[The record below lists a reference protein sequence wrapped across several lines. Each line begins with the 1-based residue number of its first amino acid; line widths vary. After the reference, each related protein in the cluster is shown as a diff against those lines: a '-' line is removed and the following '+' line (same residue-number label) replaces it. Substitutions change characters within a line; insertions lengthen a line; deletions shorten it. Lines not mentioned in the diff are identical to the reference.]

1 VTLSVFNALGQQVGT
16 LVNDTQEAG
25 YHEVRFDGRSLA
37 TGVYFYRLQTGDFIQ
52 TRKMLLL
59 E

>member
-1 VTLSVFNALGQQVGT
+1 MAI

-25 YHEVRFDGRSLA
+25 YHEVRFDGGGLA
-37 TGVYFYRLQTGDFIQ
+37 SGVYFYRLKTGDFLQI
-52 TRKMLLL
+52 RKMLLL

>member
-1 VTLSVFNALGQQVGT
+1 VFNALGQQVAV
-16 LVNDTQEAG
+16 LVNDTQDPG
-25 YHEVRFDGRSLA
+25 YHEVRFDGGSLA
-37 TGVYFYRLQTGDFIQ
+37 SGVYFYRLKAGAFIQ